1 MKKKTVRLNEAR
13 LKRII
18 KGSIEEMWGMND
30 TEETPM
36 LNRVSEVT
44 DCMKEVASCY
54 KNANQDPRNYQQLGV
69 ALRELFHCIKVEMGI
84 E

>member
-1 MKKKTVRLNEAR
+1 MA
-13 LKRII
+13 KRIQLSEAQLKQII
-18 KGSIEEMWGMND
+18 KESIEEIWGMND
-30 TEETPM
+30 TEENPM

-54 KNANQDPRNYQQLGV
+54 KTANKDPRSYQQLGT
-69 ALRELFHCIKVEMGI
+69 ALRQLFHCIKVEMGI